1 MHVGA
6 EFVLSVP
13 VAGMEDVVL
22 KIGSC
27 NGAKGDKLKK
37 LEVYNI
43 HTRASRVL
51 KNETAKGV

>member
-1 MHVGA
+1 MGA